1 MLTADSLFVM
11 SLQQRFGVYSVELTT
26 QAKHFYRYVDE
37 TGKLITVMIPVFIFC
52 YENARV
58 EKALPMQVKPEW
70 ITGSHGVAMQRIVA
84 ECAWSQVDIEKY
96 VSETVANL
104 RDNILAKGHA

>member
-1 MLTADSLFVM
+1 MNADALFVM

-26 QAKHFYRYVDE
+26 QAKHFFRYHDE
-37 TGKLITVMIPVFIFC
+37 AGVPRTVMVPVLIFC

-58 EKALPMQVKPEW
+58 EKALPMKLAQEW
-70 ITGSHGVAMQRIVA
+70 ITGSHGVAMQRITA

-96 VSETVANL
+96 IASTVADL
-104 RDNILAKGHA
+104 RDNILVKGHA